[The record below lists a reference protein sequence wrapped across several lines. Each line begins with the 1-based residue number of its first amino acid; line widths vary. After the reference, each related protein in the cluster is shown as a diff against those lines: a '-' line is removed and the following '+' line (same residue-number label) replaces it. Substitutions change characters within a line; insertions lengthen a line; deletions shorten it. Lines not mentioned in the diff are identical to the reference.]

1 MIQNKYR
8 IYSLSFKKQTYEVCL
23 SLYCS
28 TGQYLYDSYTD
39 MEGNIRYTD
48 RPRVVVR
55 TSENDIAGGEGNIS
69 FPVRTMIQGQSVYP
83 DISLH
88 ISNYYVYWIEDQNL
102 THNINAQNFLK

>member
-1 MIQNKYR
+1 MIAILIWR
-8 IYSLSFKKQTYEVCL
+8 AIS
-23 SLYCS
+23 
-28 TGQYLYDSYTD
+28 G
-39 MEGNIRYTD
+39 YTD

-102 THNINAQNFLK
+102 THNINSQNFFK